1 MELFHTEIL
10 DSAKMSST
18 QLNGGH
24 FMSLSIESVLAA
36 KGIHP
41 KPEHLKKLES
51 KWEEI
56 EGLKGNLAN
65 INLDDADIS
74 LRNIPGG
81 DHVA

>member
-1 MELFHTEIL
+1 
-10 DSAKMSST
+10 
-18 QLNGGH
+18 
-24 FMSLSIESVLAA
+24 MSLSIESVLAA

-74 LRNIPGG
+74 PPQHPRRRSRCLRNY
-81 DHVA
+81 